1 MCVCLYKCMHA
12 YLYIRRIIQV
22 IHIFL
27 LTYITIYSVCAAD
40 VPLNDA
46 AQSTRTL
53 IRRAPPPPPAAATG
67 EAAANLP
74 LMEGRGFYSRGKWD
88 AGRLYGIFMSLSRGW
103 IPRRGDAL
111 PRDGLSCLGILSFGG
126 RRGFIYA
133 FSGKGAARPGK
144 RHGMKPISSGQGLH
158 APSATI
164 WKVCILMPCYR
175 LYIRGDA
182 TTFHIIIIIKRE
194 RSVTSTTAP
203 SIHNG
208 SCPRARARRNS
219 HRPPFATVPAP
230 LFAPHKRVAPAHPV
244 GGRSHKLH
252 TQLYLDGSCAPRAL
266 VIYDFQ
272 RFIRAPRQPLRRAA
286 IVHGEEK
293 RDLWCQH
300 AGADAAQ
307 ITKRYNST

>member
-1 MCVCLYKCMHA
+1 M
-12 YLYIRRIIQV
+12 
-22 IHIFL
+22 
-27 LTYITIYSVCAAD
+27 
-40 VPLNDA
+40 
-46 AQSTRTL
+46 
-53 IRRAPPPPPAAATG
+53 
-67 EAAANLP
+67 P

-103 IPRRGDAL
+103 IPRRGDGL

-126 RRGFIYA
+126 RRGFICA
-133 FSGKGAARPGK
+133 FSGRGAARPGK

-203 SIHNG
+203 SIHHG

-219 HRPPFATVPAP
+219 HRPALRNSASATLRPTQTSRARAPRGRPLTQITHSIIPRWILRASGSSYIRFPAVYSR
-230 LFAPHKRVAPAHPV
+230 AETAIEARGDRSWRRKKRFMVSTR
-244 GGRSHKLH
+244 GRRRGSNYKAL
-252 TQLYLDGSCAPRAL
+252 QLYLMCR
-266 VIYDFQ
+266 VNH
-272 RFIRAPRQPLRRAA
+272 RRVLA
-286 IVHGEEK
+286 
-293 RDLWCQH
+293 
-300 AGADAAQ
+300 
-307 ITKRYNST
+307 